1 MENFRYIVIDHDAGY
16 ISKTNEITEMIEA
29 MVKQGYYEIIDLETM
44 ETINSDKNGLFRK
57 AITEY

>member
-16 ISKTNEITEMIEA
+16 ISKTNEITEMIES
-29 MVKQGYYEIIDLETM
+29 MVEQGYYEIIDLETM

-57 AITEY
+57 SITEY

>member
-16 ISKTNEITEMIEA
+16 ISKANEITEMIES
-29 MVKQGYYEIIDLETM
+29 MVEQGYYEIIDLETM